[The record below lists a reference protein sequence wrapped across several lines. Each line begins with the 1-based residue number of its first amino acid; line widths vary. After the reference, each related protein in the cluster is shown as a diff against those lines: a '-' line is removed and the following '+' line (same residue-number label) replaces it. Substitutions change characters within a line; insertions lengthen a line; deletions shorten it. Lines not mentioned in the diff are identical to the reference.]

1 MKKLAILSFLI
12 CAGVVARG
20 EESIHLGET
29 VVTSMG
35 FETTLLDEP
44 TNISVITKE
53 KIEEKNYKNVI
64 EALDDN
70 PMINIVNSRNG
81 AVIDMR
87 GSGDSA
93 MNNVKILVD
102 GVAINP
108 FNPTRKGLGLETIP
122 MSNVE
127 RIEISPGGG
136 AVLYGNGVSG
146 GVVNIITKSG
156 GYTGGYVESD
166 IDSFN
171 NKKFSTGGNY
181 QLNDKISF
189 GMNYAGQNN
198 GEFREG
204 EKGAS
209 DYIDGNIQYKLSEK
223 HKFGIS
229 ASRYVENET
238 TSGNAL
244 QRDIKL
250 TNGKKLSDYGLETLE
265 QNRKAKGLTST
276 DRNIT
281 KENVTG
287 KYEYTPNKDFTLG
300 VTAYNTN
307 MYNRSN
313 ASGYSLSED
322 KDSNKKP
329 LGTYTLK
336 STSSSEDFRE
346 ETTGLLLKTTTN
358 YEYGS
363 IIIGL
368 DSIRSNF
375 EGKTTSNS
383 KGKVTSSS
391 SDYKKELISPYIL
404 NKYDLTENLEF
415 IAGYRY
421 EWADYNLKSTDV
433 PKRESTLENKSY
445 EGTLSY
451 KYRDTGNLFFRY
463 EKGYMSPTPSQM
475 SDKVNGIYEANDVKS
490 ETSDTYEIGIKD
502 YVNDNTFISMSFF
515 RLEKDGEIMKD
526 KKDNDNISWKNLGK
540 TRRNGIEFNM
550 ENYFGNL
557 ILSSGF
563 VYIDAVEKTENG
575 NERLEEIP
583 RFKANVSANYR
594 LTSKLD
600 TTVSYTY
607 MGSKEGQGIMNSS
620 RSLTDVGVRYRV
632 TDSLT
637 VKAGINNL
645 FNKEY
650 YESQNNGG
658 LTANPGE
665 ERSYYMGFK
674 MTF

>member
-204 EKGAS
+204 KKGAS

-313 ASGYSLSED
+313 TSGYSLSED
-322 KDSNKKP
+322 TQDKKP

-336 STSSSEDFRE
+336 PTSSSEDFRE

-383 KGKVTSSS
+383 KGKVTNSS

-404 NKYDLTENLEF
+404 NKYNLTENLEF

-557 ILSSGF
+557 TLSSGF

-620 RSLTDVGVRYRV
+620 RSLTDIGVRYRV
-632 TDSLT
+632 TESLT

-650 YESQNNGG
+650 YESQNNRG

>member
-12 CAGVVARG
+12 CAGAVARG

-198 GEFREG
+198 GEFREE

-313 ASGYSLSED
+313 TSGYSLSED

-336 STSSSEDFRE
+336 PTSSSEDFRE

-383 KGKVTSSS
+383 KGKVTNSS

-404 NKYDLTENLEF
+404 NKYNLTENLEF

-557 ILSSGF
+557 TLSSGF

-632 TDSLT
+632 TESLT

-650 YESQNNGG
+650 YESQNNRG

>member
-12 CAGVVARG
+12 CAGVLTQA

-44 TNISVITKE
+44 TNISVITQE

-70 PMINIVNSRNG
+70 PMINIVNSKNG

-108 FNPTRKGLGLETIP
+108 FNPTKKGLGLETIP

-171 NKKFSTGGNY
+171 NKKFATGGNY
-181 QLNDKISF
+181 QINDRLSF

-238 TSGNAL
+238 TTGNAL
-244 QRDIKL
+244 QRDLKMAG
-250 TNGKKLSDYGLETLE
+250 GKSLAEHYGLETLE

-287 KYEYTPNKDFTLG
+287 KYEFTPNKDFSLA

-307 MYNRSN
+307 MYNKSN
-313 ASGYSLSED
+313 TSGYSLSED
-322 KDSNKKP
+322 KDNDGNL
-329 LGTYTLK
+329 LGTYNLK
-336 STSSSEDFRE
+336 STSSSEDYRE
-346 ETTGLLLKTTTN
+346 ETTGILLKATQK
-358 YEYGS
+358 YERGTV
-363 IIIGL
+363 IVGL
-368 DSIRSNF
+368 DNIYSKFTGSDVAD
-375 EGKTTSNS
+375 GDKTIYN
-383 KGKVTSSS
+383 
-391 SDYKKELISPYIL
+391 YKKDIISPYIL
-404 NKYDLTENLEF
+404 NKYNLTENLEF

-421 EWADYNLKSTDV
+421 EWADFDTDKNVLSGKSKGRSIEKYDIT
-433 PKRESTLENKSY
+433 NNSY
-445 EGTLSY
+445 ETTFNY
-451 KYRDTGNLFFRY
+451 KYRDTGSIFVRY
-463 EKGYMSPTPSQM
+463 EKGYMSPNPGQRTESGN
-475 SDKVNGIYEANDVKS
+475 VLEA
-490 ETSDTYEIGIKD
+490 ETSKTYELGVKD
-502 YVNDNTFISMSFF
+502 YILDNTFVSASIF
-515 RLEKDGEIMKD
+515 RLEKENEITGYKLP
-526 KKDNDNISWKNLGK
+526 NDNKKYFKNEAE
-540 TRRNGIEFNM
+540 TTRNGLEFTM
-550 ENYFGNL
+550 ENYLGDL
-557 ILSSGF
+557 TLTSGF
-563 VYIDAVEKTENG
+563 VYMEAENQDG
-575 NERLEEIP
+575 ERLEEIP

-594 LTSKLD
+594 FTSKLD
-600 TTVSYTY
+600 TTISYTY
-607 MGSKEGQGIMNSS
+607 MGSKEGQGILNSS
-620 RSLTDVGVRYRV
+620 RSLTDIGVRYRV
-632 TDSLT
+632 TEALT
-637 VKAGINNL
+637 LKAGINNL
-645 FNKEY
+645 FDKEY
-650 YESQNNGG
+650 FESQNNSG
-658 LTANPGE
+658 LTAVPGE
-665 ERSYYMGFK
+665 ERNYYVGFK

>member
-12 CAGVVARG
+12 CAGAVARG

-70 PMINIVNSRNG
+70 PMINIVNSKNG

-238 TSGNAL
+238 TTGNAL

-250 TNGKKLSDYGLETLE
+250 ANGNLFDYGLETLE

-300 VTAYNTN
+300 ITAYNTN

-313 ASGYSLSED
+313 TSGYSLKEVEGQ
-322 KDSNKKP
+322 K
-329 LGTYTLK
+329 GTYTLK
-336 STSSSEDFRE
+336 PTSSSEDFRE
-346 ETTGLLLKTTTN
+346 ETTGVLLKATQK
-358 YEYGS
+358 YERGTV
-363 IIIGL
+363 IVGL
-368 DSIRSNF
+368 DAIS
-375 EGKTTSNS
+375 S
-383 KGKVTSSS
+383 KFTGNGV
-391 SDYKKELISPYIL
+391 SDKGVASVYDYQKDILSPYIL
-404 NKYDLTENLEF
+404 NKYNLTENLEF

-421 EWADYNLKSTDV
+421 EWAEFDINRDDTSKGAT
-433 PKRESTLENKSY
+433 TLTRNNYDLTNNSY
-445 EGTLSY
+445 ETTLNY
-451 KYRDTGNLFFRY
+451 KYRDTGSVFVRF
-463 EKGYMSPTPSQM
+463 EKGYMTPTPGQKTENNSVL
-475 SDKVNGIYEANDVKS
+475 KP
-490 ETSDTYEIGIKD
+490 ETSTTYELGMKD
-502 YVNDNTFISMSFF
+502 YILDNTFISASIF
-515 RLEKDGEIMKD
+515 RLEKEDEITGYKVED
-526 KKDNDNISWKNLGK
+526 TKYFRNEAET
-540 TRRNGIEFNM
+540 TRSGLEFTM
-550 ENYFGNL
+550 ENYFGDL
-557 ILSSGF
+557 TLSSGF
-563 VYIDAVEKTENG
+563 VYMEAENQDG
-575 NERLEEIP
+575 ERLEEIP

-594 LTSKLD
+594 FTPKFD

-620 RSLTDVGVRYRV
+620 RSLTDVGVRYKV

>member
-12 CAGVVARG
+12 CAGAVARG

-29 VVTSMG
+29 VVTSTG

-198 GEFREG
+198 EEFREG
-204 EKGAS
+204 EKGTS

-250 TNGKKLSDYGLETLE
+250 TNGKNLSDYGLETLE

-313 ASGYSLSED
+313 TSGYSLSED
-322 KDSNKKP
+322 TQDKKP

-336 STSSSEDFRE
+336 PASSSEDFRE

-383 KGKVTSSS
+383 KGKVTNSS

-404 NKYDLTENLEF
+404 NKYNLTENLEF

-557 ILSSGF
+557 TLSSGF

-632 TDSLT
+632 TESLT

-650 YESQNNGG
+650 YESQNNRG

>member
-12 CAGVVARG
+12 CAGAITKA
-20 EESIHLGET
+20 EESIHLGQT

-44 TNISVITKE
+44 TNISVITQE

-64 EALDDN
+64 EALDDS
-70 PMINIVNSRNG
+70 PMINIVNSKNG

-171 NKKFSTGGNY
+171 NKKFATGGNY
-181 QLNDKISF
+181 QINDKLSF

-198 GEFREG
+198 GEFRNG

-209 DYIDGNIQYKLSEK
+209 DYIDGNLQYKLSEK

-238 TSGNAL
+238 TTGNAL
-244 QRDIKL
+244 QRDVKMADGSSL
-250 TNGKKLSDYGLETLE
+250 AEKYGLETLE
-265 QNRKAKGLTST
+265 QNRRAKGLTET
-276 DRNIT
+276 QRNIT

-287 KYEYTPNKDFTLG
+287 KYEYTPNDDFTLA

-307 MYNRSN
+307 MYNRSD
-313 ASGYSLSED
+313 SHGYSF
-322 KDSNKKP
+322 NKAKND
-329 LGTYTLK
+329 LTY
-336 STSSSEDFRE
+336 STSAEDYHE
-346 ETTGLLLKTTTN
+346 ETTGVLLKTTTN
-358 YEYGS
+358 YDSGS
-363 IIIGL
+363 VIVGV
-368 DSIRSNF
+368 DSISSKF
-375 EGKTTSNS
+375 DGNS
-383 KGKVTSSS
+383 TSSGKKS
-391 SDYKKELISPYIL
+391 YSDYKKDIVSPYIL
-404 NKYDLTENLEF
+404 NKYSLTEKLEF

-421 EWADYNLKSTDV
+421 EWADYNLKATGLEGRTLD
-433 PKRESTLENKSY
+433 LENKSY

-451 KYRDTGNLFFRY
+451 KYRESGNIFFRY

-475 SDKVNGIYEANDVKS
+475 NDKINGVSQFNNVQA

-502 YVNDNTFISMSFF
+502 YLNDNTFISMSFF
-515 RLEKDGEIMKD
+515 RLEKDGEIMKT
-526 KKDNDNISWKNLGK
+526 KLDNNNIYWRNLSK
-540 TRRNGIEFNM
+540 TRRNGVEFTM
-550 ENYFGNL
+550 ENYIGNL
-557 ILSSGF
+557 TLTSGF
-563 VYIDAVEKTENG
+563 TYIDAVEKTETG

-583 RFKANVSANYR
+583 RFKAGVSANYKF
-594 LTSKLD
+594 TPKFD
-600 TTVSYTY
+600 ATVSYTY
-607 MGSKEGQGIMNSS
+607 TGDKEGQGIMNSS
-620 RSLTDVGVRYRV
+620 RSITDIGARYRV
-632 TDSLT
+632 TETLT
-637 VKAGINNL
+637 LKAGINNL

-650 YESQNNGG
+650 YESQNDGG

-665 ERSYYMGFK
+665 ERNYYVGFK

>member
-12 CAGVVARG
+12 CAGAVARG

-70 PMINIVNSRNG
+70 PMINIVNSKNG

-250 TNGKKLSDYGLETLE
+250 ANGNLSDYGLETLE

-313 ASGYSLSED
+313 TSGYSLKEVT
-322 KDSNKKP
+322 
-329 LGTYTLK
+329 GGYTLNN
-336 STSSSEDFRE
+336 TSSSEDFRE
-346 ETTGLLLKTTTN
+346 ETTGVLLKATQK
-358 YEYGS
+358 YERGTV
-363 IIIGL
+363 IVGL
-368 DSIRSNF
+368 DAIS
-375 EGKTTSNS
+375 S
-383 KGKVTSSS
+383 KFTGNGVSDKGVASVY
-391 SDYKKELISPYIL
+391 DYKKDIVSPYIL
-404 NKYDLTENLEF
+404 NKYNLTENLEF

-421 EWADYNLKSTDV
+421 EWAEFDINRDDTTSKGVT
-433 PKRESTLENKSY
+433 TLTRSEYDLTNNSY
-445 EGTLSY
+445 ETTLNY
-451 KYRDTGNLFFRY
+451 KYRDTGSVFVRF
-463 EKGYMSPTPSQM
+463 EKGYMTPTPGQKTENNSVL
-475 SDKVNGIYEANDVKS
+475 KP
-490 ETSDTYEIGIKD
+490 ETSTTYELGMKD
-502 YVNDNTFISMSFF
+502 YILDNTFISASIF
-515 RLEKDGEIMKD
+515 RLEKEDEITGYKVGD
-526 KKDNDNISWKNLGK
+526 TKYFRNEAE
-540 TRRNGIEFNM
+540 TTRNGLEFTM
-550 ENYFGNL
+550 ENYFGDL
-557 ILSSGF
+557 TLSSGF
-563 VYIDAVEKTENG
+563 VYMEAENQDG
-575 NERLEEIP
+575 ERLEEIP

-594 LTSKLD
+594 FTPKFD

-620 RSLTDVGVRYRV
+620 RSLTDVGVRYKV

>member
-12 CAGVVARG
+12 CAGAVARG

-70 PMINIVNSRNG
+70 PMINIVNSKNG

-250 TNGKKLSDYGLETLE
+250 ANGNLSDYGLETLE

-287 KYEYTPNKDFTLG
+287 KYEYTLNKDFTLG

-307 MYNRSN
+307 MHNRSN
-313 ASGYSLSED
+313 TSGYSLKEVS
-322 KDSNKKP
+322 
-329 LGTYTLK
+329 GGYTLNN
-336 STSSSEDFRE
+336 TSSSEDFRE
-346 ETTGLLLKTTTN
+346 ETTGVLLKATQK
-358 YEYGS
+358 YERGTV
-363 IIIGL
+363 IVGL
-368 DSIRSNF
+368 DAIS
-375 EGKTTSNS
+375 S
-383 KGKVTSSS
+383 KFTGNGVSDKGVASVY
-391 SDYKKELISPYIL
+391 DYKKDIVSPYIL
-404 NKYDLTENLEF
+404 NKYNLTENLEF

-421 EWADYNLKSTDV
+421 EWAEFDINRDDTSKGATTLTRNDYDLTN
-433 PKRESTLENKSY
+433 NSY
-445 EGTLSY
+445 ETTLNY
-451 KYRDTGNLFFRY
+451 KYRDTGSVFVRF
-463 EKGYMSPTPSQM
+463 EKGYMTPTPGQKTENNSVL
-475 SDKVNGIYEANDVKS
+475 KP
-490 ETSDTYEIGIKD
+490 ETSTTYELGMKD
-502 YVNDNTFISMSFF
+502 YLLDNTFISASIF
-515 RLEKDGEIMKD
+515 RLEKEDEITGYKVGD
-526 KKDNDNISWKNLGK
+526 TKYFRNEAE
-540 TRRNGIEFNM
+540 TTRNGLEFTM
-550 ENYFGNL
+550 ENYFGDL
-557 ILSSGF
+557 TLSSGF
-563 VYIDAVEKTENG
+563 VYMEAENQDG
-575 NERLEEIP
+575 ERLEEIP

-620 RSLTDVGVRYRV
+620 RSLTDIGVRYRV

>member
-1 MKKLAILSFLI
+1 MKKFAILSFLI
-12 CAGVVARG
+12 CAGALTQA
-20 EESIHLGET
+20 EEDIHLGQT

-44 TNISVITKE
+44 TNISVITQE

-70 PMINIVNSRNG
+70 PMINIVNSKNG

-87 GSGDSA
+87 GSGDAA

-122 MSNVE
+122 MSNIE

-171 NKKFSTGGNY
+171 NKKFATGGNY
-181 QLNDKISF
+181 QINDKLSF

-250 TNGKKLSDYGLETLE
+250 SNGESLANKYGFETLE
-265 QNRKAKGLTST
+265 QNRKARGLST
-276 DRNIT
+276 TERQIT

-287 KYEYTPNKDFTLG
+287 KYEYTPNKNFSLG
-300 VTAYNTN
+300 ITAYNTN
-307 MYNRSN
+307 MYNDSKS
-313 ASGYSLSED
+313 AGYSF
-322 KDSNKKP
+322 NKSKTD
-329 LGTYTLK
+329 LEY
-336 STSSSEDFRE
+336 STSTEDFRE
-346 ETTGLLLKTTTN
+346 ETTGILVRTTTN
-358 YEYGS
+358 YENGS
-363 IIIGL
+363 VIIGV
-368 DSIRSNF
+368 DNIISKF
-375 EGKTTSNS
+375 DGKTSSTKNS
-383 KGKVTSSS
+383 KTTYSS
-391 SDYKKELISPYIL
+391 SDYQKDIVSPYIL
-404 NKYDLTENLEF
+404 NKYNLTEKLEF

-421 EWADYNLKSTDV
+421 EWADYDLKATGIENV
-433 PKRESTLENKSY
+433 ESSITNKSY

-451 KYRDTGNLFFRY
+451 KYRDSGNLFFRY
-463 EKGYMSPTPSQM
+463 EKGYMSPTPGQM
-475 SDKVNGIYEANDVKS
+475 SDKVNGVYKSNGVKS
-490 ETSDTYEIGIKD
+490 ETSDSYEIGIKD
-502 YVNDNTFISMSFF
+502 YINDNTFISLSFF
-515 RLEKDGEIMKD
+515 RLEKEGEIMKN
-526 KKDNDNISWKNLGK
+526 KIDNDNILWENLSK
-540 TRRNGIEFNM
+540 TRRNGVEFTM
-550 ENYFGNL
+550 ENYLGNL
-557 ILSSGF
+557 TLTSGF
-563 VYIDAVEKTENG
+563 VYMDAVEKTSEG
-575 NERLEEIP
+575 NQRLEEIP
-583 RFKANVSANYR
+583 RFKANVSANYKF
-594 LTSKLD
+594 TPKFD

-607 MGSKEGQGIMNSS
+607 MGNKEGQGIMNSS

-632 TDSLT
+632 TEALT
-637 VKAGINNL
+637 LKAGINNL
-645 FNKEY
+645 FDKEY
-650 YESQNNGG
+650 LESQNDGG
-658 LTANPGE
+658 LTGNPGE
-665 ERSYYMGFK
+665 ERNYYVGFK

>member
-238 TSGNAL
+238 ISGNAL
-244 QRDIKL
+244 QRDLKMADGSSL
-250 TNGKKLSDYGLETLE
+250 AEHYGLETLE

-313 ASGYSLSED
+313 TSGYSLSED
-322 KDSNKKP
+322 TQDKKP

-336 STSSSEDFRE
+336 PTSSSEDFRE

-404 NKYDLTENLEF
+404 NKYNLTENLEF

-557 ILSSGF
+557 TLSSGF

-632 TDSLT
+632 TESLT

>member
-12 CAGVVARG
+12 CAGAVARG

-198 GEFREG
+198 GEFREE

-244 QRDIKL
+244 QRDLKMADGSSL
-250 TNGKKLSDYGLETLE
+250 AEHYGLETLE

-313 ASGYSLSED
+313 TSGYSLSED
-322 KDSNKKP
+322 TQDKKP

-336 STSSSEDFRE
+336 PTSSSEDFRE

-383 KGKVTSSS
+383 KGKVTNSS

-404 NKYDLTENLEF
+404 NKYNLTENLEF

-557 ILSSGF
+557 TLSSGF

-632 TDSLT
+632 TESLT

-650 YESQNNGG
+650 YESQNNRG

>member
-12 CAGVVARG
+12 CAGVAANA

-53 KIEEKNYKNVI
+53 KIEEKNYKNII
-64 EALDDN
+64 EALDDS
-70 PMINIVNSRNG
+70 PVINIVNSKNG

-108 FNPTRKGLGLETIP
+108 FNPTRKGLGLEAIP
-122 MSNVE
+122 ISNVE
-127 RIEISPGGG
+127 RIEIAPGGG

-156 GYTGGYVESD
+156 GYTGGYIESD

-171 NKKFSTGGNY
+171 NKKFATGGNY
-181 QLNDKISF
+181 QLNDKLSF
-189 GMNYAGQNN
+189 GMNYAGKNN
-198 GEFREG
+198 GEFRDG

-209 DYIDGNIQYKLSEK
+209 DYIDGNLQYKLSEK

-238 TSGNAL
+238 TTGNAL
-244 QRDIKL
+244 QRDLKMADGSSL
-250 TNGKKLSDYGLETLE
+250 VNHYGLETLKD
-265 QNRKAKGLTST
+265 NRRAKGLTET
-276 DRNIT
+276 QRNIT

-287 KYEYTPNKDFTLG
+287 KYEYTPNDDFTLA

-313 ASGYSLSED
+313 TEGYSLSE
-322 KDSNKKP
+322 NKKQ
-329 LGTYTLK
+329 LGTYTL
-336 STSSSEDFRE
+336 SNTSSSEDYRE
-346 ETTGLLLKTTTN
+346 ETTGILVKATQKYDRGTV
-358 YEYGS
+358 
-363 IIIGL
+363 IIGL
-368 DSIRSNF
+368 DNIYSRFTGTGI
-375 EGKTTSNS
+375 
-383 KGKVTSSS
+383 
-391 SDYKKELISPYIL
+391 SDGTETVYNYKKDIISPYIL
-404 NKYDLTENLEF
+404 NRYDLTESLEF

-421 EWADYNLKSTDV
+421 EWADFDIDKNVVKGKGTGRTHDKYDMTN
-433 PKRESTLENKSY
+433 NSY
-445 EGTLSY
+445 EAALNY
-451 KYRDTGNLFFRY
+451 KYRDTGSVFVRF
-463 EKGYMSPTPSQM
+463 EKGYMSPTPGQRTE
-475 SDKVNGIYEANDVKS
+475 NGNMLKA
-490 ETSDTYEIGIKD
+490 ETSNTYEIGVKD
-502 YVNDNTFISMSFF
+502 YINDNTFISASLF
-515 RLEKDGEIMKD
+515 RLEKENEITGYKLPND
-526 KKDNDNISWKNLGK
+526 SKKYFKNEAQ
-540 TRRNGIEFNM
+540 TTRNGIEFTM

-557 ILSSGF
+557 TLSSGF
-563 VYIDAVEKTENG
+563 VYMEAENEDG
-575 NERLEEIP
+575 ERLEEIP
-583 RFKANVSANYR
+583 RFKASASANYKF
-594 LTSKLD
+594 TPKFD
-600 TTVSYTY
+600 ATISYNY

-620 RSLTDVGVRYRV
+620 RSLTGIGVRYRV
-632 TDSLT
+632 TEALT
-637 VKAGINNL
+637 LKAGVNNL

-665 ERSYYMGFK
+665 ERNYYFGFK

>member
-198 GEFREG
+198 GEFREE

-313 ASGYSLSED
+313 TSGYSLSED

-346 ETTGLLLKTTTN
+346 ETTGVLLKATQK
-358 YEYGS
+358 YERGTV
-363 IIIGL
+363 IVGL
-368 DSIRSNF
+368 DAISSKF
-375 EGKTTSNS
+375 TGKGVSD
-383 KGKVTSSS
+383 KGVTSIY
-391 SDYKKELISPYIL
+391 DYQKDIVSPYIL
-404 NKYDLTENLEF
+404 NKYNLTENLEF

-557 ILSSGF
+557 TLSSGF

-632 TDSLT
+632 TESLT

-650 YESQNNGG
+650 YESQNNRG

>member
-12 CAGVVARG
+12 CAGAVARG

-70 PMINIVNSRNG
+70 PMINIVNSKNG

-250 TNGKKLSDYGLETLE
+250 ANGNLSDYGLETLE

-313 ASGYSLSED
+313 TSGYSLKEVEGQ
-322 KDSNKKP
+322 K
-329 LGTYTLK
+329 GTYTLK
-336 STSSSEDFRE
+336 PTSSSEDFRE
-346 ETTGLLLKTTTN
+346 ETTGVLLKATQK
-358 YEYGS
+358 YERGTV
-363 IIIGL
+363 IVGL
-368 DSIRSNF
+368 DAIS
-375 EGKTTSNS
+375 S
-383 KGKVTSSS
+383 KFTGNGV
-391 SDYKKELISPYIL
+391 SDKGVASVYDYQKDIVSPYIL
-404 NKYDLTENLEF
+404 NKYNLTENLEF

-421 EWADYNLKSTDV
+421 EWAEFDINRDDTTSKGVT
-433 PKRESTLENKSY
+433 TLTRSEYDLTNNSY
-445 EGTLSY
+445 ETTLNY
-451 KYRDTGNLFFRY
+451 KYRDTGSVFVRF
-463 EKGYMSPTPSQM
+463 EKGYMTPTPGQKTENNSVL
-475 SDKVNGIYEANDVKS
+475 KP
-490 ETSDTYEIGIKD
+490 ETSTTYELGMKD
-502 YVNDNTFISMSFF
+502 YILDNTFISASIF
-515 RLEKDGEIMKD
+515 RLEKEDEITGYKVED
-526 KKDNDNISWKNLGK
+526 TKYFRNEAE
-540 TRRNGIEFNM
+540 TTRNGLEFTM
-550 ENYFGNL
+550 ENYFGDL
-557 ILSSGF
+557 TLSSGF
-563 VYIDAVEKTENG
+563 VYMEAENQDG
-575 NERLEEIP
+575 ERLEEIP

-594 LTSKLD
+594 FTSKLD

-632 TDSLT
+632 TESLT

>member
-12 CAGVVARG
+12 CVGAVARG

-53 KIEEKNYKNVI
+53 KLEEKNYKNVI

-198 GEFREG
+198 EEFREG
-204 EKGAS
+204 EKGTS

-250 TNGKKLSDYGLETLE
+250 TNGKNLSDYGLETLE

-313 ASGYSLSED
+313 TSGYSLSED
-322 KDSNKKP
+322 TQDKKP

-336 STSSSEDFRE
+336 PTSSSEDFRE

-383 KGKVTSSS
+383 KGKVTNSS

-404 NKYDLTENLEF
+404 NKYNLTENLEF

-557 ILSSGF
+557 TLSSGF

-632 TDSLT
+632 TESLT

-650 YESQNNGG
+650 YESQNNRG

>member
-12 CAGVVARG
+12 CAGVAANA

-53 KIEEKNYKNVI
+53 KIEEKNYKNII
-64 EALDDN
+64 EALDDS
-70 PMINIVNSRNG
+70 PVINIVNSKNG

-156 GYTGGYVESD
+156 GYTGGYIESD

-171 NKKFSTGGNY
+171 NKKFATGGNY
-181 QLNDKISF
+181 QLNDKLSF
-189 GMNYAGQNN
+189 GMNYAGKNN
-198 GEFREG
+198 GEFRDG

-209 DYIDGNIQYKLSEK
+209 DYIDGNLQYKLSEK

-238 TSGNAL
+238 TTGNAL
-244 QRDIKL
+244 QRDVKL

-265 QNRKAKGLTST
+265 QNRRAKGLTET
-276 DRNIT
+276 QRNIT

-287 KYEYTPNKDFTLG
+287 KYEYTPNDDFTLA

-307 MYNRSN
+307 MYNKSN
-313 ASGYSLSED
+313 SSGYSLSES
-322 KDSNKKP
+322 KTSGIYN
-329 LGTYTLK
+329 LTNTA
-336 STSSSEDFRE
+336 STEDYKE
-346 ETTGLLLKTTTN
+346 ETTGLLLRTTTN

-368 DSIRSNF
+368 DNIRSNF
-375 EGKTTSNS
+375 EGETTSNS
-383 KGKVTSSS
+383 KGKVTNSS

-404 NKYDLTENLEF
+404 NKYNITENLEF

-463 EKGYMSPTPSQM
+463 ERGYMSPTPSQM

-502 YVNDNTFISMSFF
+502 YINDNTFISMSFF

-557 ILSSGF
+557 TLSSGF

-583 RFKANVSANYR
+583 RFKASASANYKF
-594 LTSKLD
+594 TPKFD
-600 TTVSYTY
+600 ATISYNY

-620 RSLTDVGVRYRV
+620 RSLTGIGVRYRV
-632 TDSLT
+632 TEALT
-637 VKAGINNL
+637 LKAGVNNL

-665 ERSYYMGFK
+665 ERNYYFGFK

>member
-12 CAGVVARG
+12 CAGTIAKG

-44 TNISVITKE
+44 TNISVITQE

-70 PMINIVNSRNG
+70 PMINIVNSKNG

-244 QRDIKL
+244 QRDLKMADGSSL
-250 TNGKKLSDYGLETLE
+250 AEHYGLETLE

-307 MYNRSN
+307 MYNRSKT
-313 ASGYSLSED
+313 SGYSLSED
-322 KDSNKKP
+322 NDNSTKKP

-336 STSSSEDFRE
+336 STSSSEDYRE
-346 ETTGLLLKTTTN
+346 ETTGVLLKATQK
-358 YEYGS
+358 YERGTV
-363 IIIGL
+363 IVGL
-368 DSIRSNF
+368 DAISSEFTGSSI
-375 EGKTTSNS
+375 S
-383 KGKVTSSS
+383 KGSKTIY
-391 SDYKKELISPYIL
+391 DYKKDILSPYIL
-404 NKYDLTENLEF
+404 NKYNLSENLEF

-421 EWADYNLKSTDV
+421 EWAEFDTD
-433 PKRESTLENKSY
+433 KIETKGRTTKKYDLTNNSY
-445 EGTLSY
+445 ETTLNY
-451 KYRDTGNLFFRY
+451 KYRDTGSVFIRY
-463 EKGYMSPTPSQM
+463 EKGYMTPTPGQKTESG
-475 SDKVNGIYEANDVKS
+475 NILEA
-490 ETSDTYEIGIKD
+490 ETSNTYELGLKD
-502 YVNDNTFISMSFF
+502 YILDNTFISASIF
-515 RLEKDGEIMKD
+515 RLEKENEITGYKLTTGD
-526 KKDNDNISWKNLGK
+526 TDTKYFRNEAE
-540 TRRNGIEFNM
+540 TTRNGLEFTM
-550 ENYFGNL
+550 ENYIGDL
-557 ILSSGF
+557 TLTSGF
-563 VYIDAVEKTENG
+563 VYMEAENQDG
-575 NERLEEIP
+575 ERLEEIP

-620 RSLTDVGVRYRV
+620 RSLTDIGVRYRV
-632 TDSLT
+632 TEALT

-645 FNKEY
+645 FDKEY

>member
-12 CAGVVARG
+12 CAGAVARG

-198 GEFREG
+198 GEFREE

-223 HKFGIS
+223 YKFGIS

-313 ASGYSLSED
+313 TSGYSLSED

-383 KGKVTSSS
+383 KGKVTNSS

-404 NKYDLTENLEF
+404 NKYNLTENLEF

-557 ILSSGF
+557 TLSSGF

-632 TDSLT
+632 TESLT

-650 YESQNNGG
+650 YESQNNRG

>member
-1 MKKLAILSFLI
+1 MKK
-12 CAGVVARG
+12 G
-20 EESIHLGET
+20 ENIDEKISNT
-29 VVTSMG
+29 VIFNLCWS
-35 FETTLLDEP
+35 
-44 TNISVITKE
+44 SCQ
-53 KIEEKNYKNVI
+53 IEEKNYKNVI

-108 FNPTRKGLGLETIP
+108 FNPTRKGLGLKTIP

-198 GEFREG
+198 EKFREG
-204 EKGAS
+204 EKGTS
-209 DYIDGNIQYKLSEK
+209 DYI
-223 HKFGIS
+223 
-229 ASRYVENET
+229 
-238 TSGNAL
+238 
-244 QRDIKL
+244 DIKL
-250 TNGKKLSDYGLETLE
+250 TNGKNLSDYGLETLE

-313 ASGYSLSED
+313 TSGYSLSED

-329 LGTYTLK
+329 LGTYTLN

-346 ETTGLLLKTTTN
+346 ETTGVLLKATQK
-358 YEYGS
+358 YERGTV
-363 IIIGL
+363 IVGL
-368 DSIRSNF
+368 DAISSKF
-375 EGKTTSNS
+375 TGKGVSD
-383 KGKVTSSS
+383 KGVTSIY
-391 SDYKKELISPYIL
+391 DYQKDIVSPYIL
-404 NKYDLTENLEF
+404 NKYNLTENLEF

-421 EWADYNLKSTDV
+421 EWAEFNINRDDTSKGTTTLTRNDYDLTN
-433 PKRESTLENKSY
+433 NSY
-445 EGTLSY
+445 ETTLNY
-451 KYRDTGNLFFRY
+451 KYRDTGSVFVRF
-463 EKGYMSPTPSQM
+463 EKGYMTPTPGQKTENNSVL
-475 SDKVNGIYEANDVKS
+475 KP
-490 ETSDTYEIGIKD
+490 ETSTTYELGMKD
-502 YVNDNTFISMSFF
+502 YILHNTFISASIF
-515 RLEKDGEIMKD
+515 RLEKEDEITGYKIDG
-526 KKDNDNISWKNLGK
+526 DNSKYFRNEAE
-540 TRRNGIEFNM
+540 TTRNGLEFTM
-550 ENYFGNL
+550 ENYIGDL
-557 ILSSGF
+557 TLTSGF
-563 VYIDAVEKTENG
+563 VYMEAENQDG
-575 NERLEEIP
+575 ERLEEIP

-600 TTVSYTY
+600 TTLSYTY

-620 RSLTDVGVRYRV
+620 RSLTDIGVRYRV
-632 TDSLT
+632 TEALT

>member
-198 GEFREG
+198 GEFREE

-244 QRDIKL
+244 QRDLKMADGSSL
-250 TNGKKLSDYGLETLE
+250 AEHYGLETLE

-313 ASGYSLSED
+313 TSGYSLSED
-322 KDSNKKP
+322 TQDKKP

-336 STSSSEDFRE
+336 PTSSSEDFRE

-383 KGKVTSSS
+383 KGKVTNSS

-404 NKYDLTENLEF
+404 NKYNLTENLEF

-557 ILSSGF
+557 TLSSGF

>member
-244 QRDIKL
+244 QRDLKMADGSSL
-250 TNGKKLSDYGLETLE
+250 AEHYGLETLE

-313 ASGYSLSED
+313 TSGYSLSED
-322 KDSNKKP
+322 TQDKKP

-336 STSSSEDFRE
+336 PTSSSEDFRE

-383 KGKVTSSS
+383 KGKVTNSS

-404 NKYDLTENLEF
+404 NKYNLTENLEF

-475 SDKVNGIYEANDVKS
+475 NDKVNGIYEANDVKS

-557 ILSSGF
+557 TLSSGF

-665 ERSYYMGFK
+665 ERNYYVGFK

>member
-171 NKKFSTGGNY
+171 NKKFSIGGNY

-250 TNGKKLSDYGLETLE
+250 ANGKKLSDYGLETLE

-313 ASGYSLSED
+313 TSGYSLKEVEGQ
-322 KDSNKKP
+322 K
-329 LGTYTLK
+329 GTYTLK
-336 STSSSEDFRE
+336 PTSSSEDFRE
-346 ETTGLLLKTTTN
+346 ETTGVLLKATQK
-358 YEYGS
+358 YERGTV
-363 IIIGL
+363 IVGL
-368 DSIRSNF
+368 DAIS
-375 EGKTTSNS
+375 S
-383 KGKVTSSS
+383 KFTGNGV
-391 SDYKKELISPYIL
+391 SDKGVASVYDYQKDIVSPYIL
-404 NKYDLTENLEF
+404 NKYNLTENLEF

-421 EWADYNLKSTDV
+421 EWAEFDINRDDTTSKGVT
-433 PKRESTLENKSY
+433 TLTRSEYDLTNNSY
-445 EGTLSY
+445 ETTLNY
-451 KYRDTGNLFFRY
+451 KYRDTGSVFVRF
-463 EKGYMSPTPSQM
+463 EKGYMTPTPGQKTENNSVL
-475 SDKVNGIYEANDVKS
+475 KP
-490 ETSDTYEIGIKD
+490 ETSTTYELGMKD
-502 YVNDNTFISMSFF
+502 YILDNTFISASIF
-515 RLEKDGEIMKD
+515 RLEKEDEITGYKVGD
-526 KKDNDNISWKNLGK
+526 TKYFRNEAE
-540 TRRNGIEFNM
+540 TTRNGLEFTM
-550 ENYFGNL
+550 ENYFGDL
-557 ILSSGF
+557 TLSSGF
-563 VYIDAVEKTENG
+563 VYMEAENQDG
-575 NERLEEIP
+575 ERLEEIP

-665 ERSYYMGFK
+665 ERSYYIGFK

>member
-281 KENVTG
+281 KENVIG

-313 ASGYSLSED
+313 TSGYSLSED

-346 ETTGLLLKTTTN
+346 ETTGVLLKATQK
-358 YEYGS
+358 YERGTV
-363 IIIGL
+363 IVGL
-368 DSIRSNF
+368 DAISSKF
-375 EGKTTSNS
+375 TGKGVSD
-383 KGKVTSSS
+383 KGVTSIYNYQK
-391 SDYKKELISPYIL
+391 DIVSPYIL
-404 NKYDLTENLEF
+404 NKYNLTENLEF

-421 EWADYNLKSTDV
+421 EWAEFDINRDDTSKEGKTTLTRNDYDLTN
-433 PKRESTLENKSY
+433 NSY
-445 EGTLSY
+445 ETTLNY
-451 KYRDTGNLFFRY
+451 KYRDTGSVFVRF
-463 EKGYMSPTPSQM
+463 EKGYMTPTPGQKTENNSVL
-475 SDKVNGIYEANDVKS
+475 KP
-490 ETSDTYEIGIKD
+490 ETSTTYELGMKD
-502 YVNDNTFISMSFF
+502 YVLDNTFISASIF
-515 RLEKDGEIMKD
+515 RLEKEDEITGYKIDG
-526 KKDNDNISWKNLGK
+526 DNSKYFRNEAE
-540 TRRNGIEFNM
+540 TTRNGLEFTM
-550 ENYFGNL
+550 ENYFGDL
-557 ILSSGF
+557 TLSSGF
-563 VYIDAVEKTENG
+563 VYMEAENKDG
-575 NERLEEIP
+575 ERLEEIP

-632 TDSLT
+632 TESLT

-650 YESQNNGG
+650 YESQNNRG

>member
-12 CAGVVARG
+12 CAGVAANA

-53 KIEEKNYKNVI
+53 KIEEKNYKNII
-64 EALDDN
+64 EALDDS
-70 PMINIVNSRNG
+70 PVINIVNSKNG

-108 FNPTRKGLGLETIP
+108 FNPTRKGLGLEAIP
-122 MSNVE
+122 ISNVE
-127 RIEISPGGG
+127 RIEIAPGGG

-156 GYTGGYVESD
+156 GYTGGYIESD

-171 NKKFSTGGNY
+171 NKKFATGGNY
-181 QLNDKISF
+181 QLNDKLSF
-189 GMNYAGQNN
+189 GMNYAGKNN
-198 GEFREG
+198 GEFRDG

-209 DYIDGNIQYKLSEK
+209 DYIDGNLQYKLSEK

-238 TSGNAL
+238 TTGNAL

-250 TNGKKLSDYGLETLE
+250 EGGKKISDYGLETLKD
-265 QNRKAKGLTST
+265 NRRAKGLTET
-276 DRNIT
+276 QRNIT

-287 KYEYTPNKDFTLG
+287 KYEYTPNKDFTLA

-313 ASGYSLSED
+313 TEGYSLSTS
-322 KDSNKKP
+322 KTQS
-329 LGTYTLK
+329 GFYTL
-336 STSSSEDFRE
+336 SNTSSSEDYRE
-346 ETTGLLLKTTTN
+346 ETTGILVKATQKYDRGTV
-358 YEYGS
+358 
-363 IIIGL
+363 IIGL
-368 DSIRSNF
+368 DNIYSRFTGTGI
-375 EGKTTSNS
+375 
-383 KGKVTSSS
+383 
-391 SDYKKELISPYIL
+391 SDGTETVYNYKKDIISPYIL
-404 NKYDLTENLEF
+404 NKYDITESLEF

-421 EWADYNLKSTDV
+421 EWADFDTDKNV
-433 PKRESTLENKSY
+433 VKGKGTGRTHDKYDMTNNSY
-445 EGTLSY
+445 EAALNY
-451 KYRDTGNLFFRY
+451 KYRDTGSVFVRF
-463 EKGYMSPTPSQM
+463 EKGYMSPTPGQRTE
-475 SDKVNGIYEANDVKS
+475 NGNMLKA
-490 ETSDTYEIGIKD
+490 ETSNTYEIGVKD
-502 YVNDNTFISMSFF
+502 YINNNTFISASLF
-515 RLEKDGEIMKD
+515 RLEKENEITGYKLPND
-526 KKDNDNISWKNLGK
+526 SKKYFKNEAQ
-540 TRRNGIEFNM
+540 TTRNGIEFTM

-557 ILSSGF
+557 TLSSGF
-563 VYIDAVEKTENG
+563 VYMEAENEDG
-575 NERLEEIP
+575 ERLEEIP
-583 RFKANVSANYR
+583 RFKASASANYKF
-594 LTSKLD
+594 TPKFD
-600 TTVSYTY
+600 ATISYNY

-620 RSLTDVGVRYRV
+620 RSLTGIGVRYRV
-632 TDSLT
+632 TEALT
-637 VKAGINNL
+637 LKAGVNNL

-665 ERSYYMGFK
+665 ERNYYFGFK

>member
-1 MKKLAILSFLI
+1 MKKFAILSFLI
-12 CAGVVARG
+12 CAGALTQA
-20 EESIHLGET
+20 EEDIHLGQT

-44 TNISVITKE
+44 TNISVITQE

-70 PMINIVNSRNG
+70 PMINIVNSKNG

-87 GSGDSA
+87 GSGDAA

-122 MSNVE
+122 MSNIE

-171 NKKFSTGGNY
+171 NKKFATGGNY
-181 QLNDKISF
+181 QINDKLSF

-250 TNGKKLSDYGLETLE
+250 SNGESLANTYGFETLE
-265 QNRKAKGLTST
+265 QNRKARGLST
-276 DRNIT
+276 TERQIT

-287 KYEYTPNKDFTLG
+287 KYEYTPNKNFSLG
-300 VTAYNTN
+300 ITAYNTN
-307 MYNRSN
+307 MYNDSKS
-313 ASGYSLSED
+313 AGYSF
-322 KDSNKKP
+322 NKSKTD
-329 LGTYTLK
+329 LEY
-336 STSSSEDFRE
+336 STSTEDFRE
-346 ETTGLLLKTTTN
+346 ETTGVLVRTTTN
-358 YEYGS
+358 YENGS
-363 IIIGL
+363 VIIGV
-368 DSIRSNF
+368 DNIISKF
-375 EGKTTSNS
+375 DGKTSSTKNS
-383 KGKVTSSS
+383 KTTYSS
-391 SDYKKELISPYIL
+391 SDYQKDIVSPYIL
-404 NKYDLTENLEF
+404 NKYNLTEKLEF

-421 EWADYNLKSTDV
+421 EWADYDLKATGIENV
-433 PKRESTLENKSY
+433 ESSITNKSY

-451 KYRDTGNLFFRY
+451 KYRDSGNLFFRY
-463 EKGYMSPTPSQM
+463 EKGYMSPTPGQM
-475 SDKVNGIYEANDVKS
+475 SDKVNGVYKSNGVKS
-490 ETSDTYEIGIKD
+490 ETSDSYEIGIKD
-502 YVNDNTFISMSFF
+502 YINDNTFISLSFF
-515 RLEKDGEIMKD
+515 RLEKEGEIMKN
-526 KKDNDNISWKNLGK
+526 KIDNDNILWENLSK
-540 TRRNGIEFNM
+540 TRRNGVEFTM
-550 ENYFGNL
+550 ENYLGNL
-557 ILSSGF
+557 TLTSGF
-563 VYIDAVEKTENG
+563 VYMDAVEKTSEG
-575 NERLEEIP
+575 NQRLEEIP

-594 LTSKLD
+594 FTPKFD

-607 MGSKEGQGIMNSS
+607 MGNKEGQGIMNSS

-632 TDSLT
+632 TEALT
-637 VKAGINNL
+637 LKAGINNL
-645 FNKEY
+645 FDKEY
-650 YESQNNGG
+650 LESQNDGG
-658 LTANPGE
+658 LTGNPGE
-665 ERSYYMGFK
+665 ERNYYVGFK

>member
-12 CAGVVARG
+12 CAGVATNA

-53 KIEEKNYKNVI
+53 KIEEKNYKNII
-64 EALDDN
+64 EALDDS
-70 PMINIVNSRNG
+70 PVINIVNSKNG

-108 FNPTRKGLGLETIP
+108 FNPTRKGLGLEAIP
-122 MSNVE
+122 ISNVE
-127 RIEISPGGG
+127 RIEIAPGGG

-156 GYTGGYVESD
+156 GYTGGYIESD

-171 NKKFSTGGNY
+171 NKKFATGGNY
-181 QLNDKISF
+181 QLNDKLSF
-189 GMNYAGQNN
+189 GMNYAGKNN
-198 GEFREG
+198 GEFRDG

-209 DYIDGNIQYKLSEK
+209 DYIDGNLQYKLSEK

-238 TSGNAL
+238 TTGNAL

-250 TNGKKLSDYGLETLE
+250 EGGKKISDYGLETLKD
-265 QNRKAKGLTST
+265 NRRAKGLTET
-276 DRNIT
+276 QRNIT

-287 KYEYTPNKDFTLG
+287 KYEYTPNKDFTLA

-313 ASGYSLSED
+313 TEGYSLSTS
-322 KDSNKKP
+322 KTQS
-329 LGTYTLK
+329 GFYTL
-336 STSSSEDFRE
+336 SNTSSSEDYRE
-346 ETTGLLLKTTTN
+346 ETTGILVKATQKYDRGTV
-358 YEYGS
+358 
-363 IIIGL
+363 IIGL
-368 DSIRSNF
+368 DNIYSRFTGTGI
-375 EGKTTSNS
+375 
-383 KGKVTSSS
+383 
-391 SDYKKELISPYIL
+391 SDGTETVYNYKKDIISPYIL
-404 NKYDLTENLEF
+404 NKYDITESLEF

-421 EWADYNLKSTDV
+421 EWADFDTDKNV
-433 PKRESTLENKSY
+433 VKGKGTGRTHDKYDMTNNSY
-445 EGTLSY
+445 EAALNY
-451 KYRDTGNLFFRY
+451 KYRDTGSVFVRF
-463 EKGYMSPTPSQM
+463 EKGYMSPTPGQRTE
-475 SDKVNGIYEANDVKS
+475 NGNMLKA
-490 ETSDTYEIGIKD
+490 ETSNTYEIGVKD
-502 YVNDNTFISMSFF
+502 YINDNTFISASLF
-515 RLEKDGEIMKD
+515 RLEKENEITGYKLPND
-526 KKDNDNISWKNLGK
+526 SKKYFKNEAQ
-540 TRRNGIEFNM
+540 TTRNGIEFTM

-557 ILSSGF
+557 TLSSGF
-563 VYIDAVEKTENG
+563 VYMEAENEDG
-575 NERLEEIP
+575 ERLEEIP
-583 RFKANVSANYR
+583 RFKASASANYKF
-594 LTSKLD
+594 TPKFD
-600 TTVSYTY
+600 ATISYNY

-620 RSLTDVGVRYRV
+620 RSLTGIGVRYRV
-632 TDSLT
+632 TEALT
-637 VKAGINNL
+637 LKAGVNNL

-665 ERSYYMGFK
+665 ERNYYFGFK

>member
-198 GEFREG
+198 GEFREE

-300 VTAYNTN
+300 ITAYNTN

-313 ASGYSLSED
+313 SSGYSLSES
-322 KDSNKKP
+322 KTPGIYN
-329 LGTYTLK
+329 LTTTA
-336 STSSSEDFRE
+336 STEDYKE

-383 KGKVTSSS
+383 KGKVTNSS

-404 NKYDLTENLEF
+404 NKYNLTENLEF

-557 ILSSGF
+557 TLSSGF

>member
-12 CAGVVARG
+12 CAGVAANA

-53 KIEEKNYKNVI
+53 KIEEKNYKNII
-64 EALDDN
+64 EALDDS
-70 PMINIVNSRNG
+70 PVINIVNSKNG

-108 FNPTRKGLGLETIP
+108 FNPTRKGLGLEAIP
-122 MSNVE
+122 ISNVE
-127 RIEISPGGG
+127 RIEIAPGGG

-156 GYTGGYVESD
+156 GYTGGYIESD

-171 NKKFSTGGNY
+171 NKKFATGGNY
-181 QLNDKISF
+181 QLNDKLSF
-189 GMNYAGQNN
+189 GMNYAGKNN
-198 GEFREG
+198 GEFRDG

-209 DYIDGNIQYKLSEK
+209 DYIDGNLQYKLSEK

-238 TSGNAL
+238 TTGNAL

-250 TNGKKLSDYGLETLE
+250 EGGKKISDYGLETLKD
-265 QNRKAKGLTST
+265 NRRAKGLTET
-276 DRNIT
+276 QRNIT

-287 KYEYTPNKDFTLG
+287 KYEYTPNDDFTLA

-313 ASGYSLSED
+313 TEGYSLSE
-322 KDSNKKP
+322 NKKQ
-329 LGTYTLK
+329 LGTYTL
-336 STSSSEDFRE
+336 SNTSSSEDYRE
-346 ETTGLLLKTTTN
+346 ETTGILVKATQKYDRGTV
-358 YEYGS
+358 
-363 IIIGL
+363 IIGL
-368 DSIRSNF
+368 DNIYSRFTGTGI
-375 EGKTTSNS
+375 
-383 KGKVTSSS
+383 
-391 SDYKKELISPYIL
+391 SDGTETVYNYKKDIISPYIL
-404 NKYDLTENLEF
+404 NKYDITESLEF

-421 EWADYNLKSTDV
+421 EWADFDTDKNV
-433 PKRESTLENKSY
+433 VKGKGTGRTHEKYDMTNNSY
-445 EGTLSY
+445 EAALNY
-451 KYRDTGNLFFRY
+451 KYRDTGSVFVRF
-463 EKGYMSPTPSQM
+463 EKGYMSPTPGQRTE
-475 SDKVNGIYEANDVKS
+475 NGNMLKA
-490 ETSDTYEIGIKD
+490 ETSNTYEIGVKD
-502 YVNDNTFISMSFF
+502 YINDNTFISASLF
-515 RLEKDGEIMKD
+515 RLEKENEITGYKLPND
-526 KKDNDNISWKNLGK
+526 SKKYFKNEAQ
-540 TRRNGIEFNM
+540 TTRNGIEFTM

-557 ILSSGF
+557 TLSSGF
-563 VYIDAVEKTENG
+563 VYMEAENEDG
-575 NERLEEIP
+575 ERLEEIP
-583 RFKANVSANYR
+583 RFKASASANYKF
-594 LTSKLD
+594 TPKFD
-600 TTVSYTY
+600 ATISYNY

-620 RSLTDVGVRYRV
+620 RSLTGIGVRYRV
-632 TDSLT
+632 TEALT
-637 VKAGINNL
+637 LKAGVNNL

-665 ERSYYMGFK
+665 ERNYYFGFK

>member
-1 MKKLAILSFLI
+1 MKKFAILSFLI
-12 CAGVVARG
+12 CAGALTQA
-20 EESIHLGET
+20 EEEIHLGQT

-44 TNISVITKE
+44 TNISVITQE

-70 PMINIVNSRNG
+70 PMINIVNSKNG

-87 GSGDSA
+87 GSGDAA

-108 FNPTRKGLGLETIP
+108 FNPTKKGLGLETIP

-171 NKKFSTGGNY
+171 NKKFATGGSY
-181 QLNDKISF
+181 QINDKLSF

-238 TSGNAL
+238 TTGNAL

-250 TNGKKLSDYGLETLE
+250 SNGESLANKYRFETLE
-265 QNRKAKGLTST
+265 QNRKARGLST
-276 DRNIT
+276 TERQIT

-287 KYEYTPNKDFTLG
+287 KYEYTPNKNFSLG
-300 VTAYNTN
+300 ITAYNTN
-307 MYNRSN
+307 MYNDSKS
-313 ASGYSLSED
+313 AGYSF
-322 KDSNKKP
+322 NKSKTD
-329 LGTYTLK
+329 LEY
-336 STSSSEDFRE
+336 STSTEDFRE
-346 ETTGLLLKTTTN
+346 ETTGVLVRTTTN
-358 YEYGS
+358 YENGS
-363 IIIGL
+363 VIIGV
-368 DSIRSNF
+368 DNIISKF
-375 EGKTTSNS
+375 DGKTSSTKNS
-383 KGKVTSSS
+383 KTTYSS
-391 SDYKKELISPYIL
+391 SDYQKDIVSPYIL
-404 NKYDLTENLEF
+404 NKYNLTEKLEF

-421 EWADYNLKSTDV
+421 EWADYDLKATGIENV
-433 PKRESTLENKSY
+433 ESSITNKSY

-451 KYRDTGNLFFRY
+451 KYRDSGNLFFRY
-463 EKGYMSPTPSQM
+463 EKGYMSPTPGQM
-475 SDKVNGIYEANDVKS
+475 SDKVNGVYKSNGVKS
-490 ETSDTYEIGIKD
+490 ETSDSYEIGIKD
-502 YVNDNTFISMSFF
+502 YVNDNTFISLSLF
-515 RLEKDGEIMKD
+515 RLEKDGEIMKN
-526 KKDNDNISWKNLGK
+526 KIDNDNILWENLSK
-540 TRRNGIEFNM
+540 TRRNGVEFTM
-550 ENYFGNL
+550 ENYLGNL
-557 ILSSGF
+557 TLTSGF
-563 VYIDAVEKTENG
+563 VYMDAVEKTSEG
-575 NERLEEIP
+575 NQRLEEIP

-594 LTSKLD
+594 FTPKFD

-607 MGSKEGQGIMNSS
+607 LGNKEGQGIMNSS
-620 RSLTDVGVRYRV
+620 RSLTDVGMRYRV
-632 TDSLT
+632 TEALT
-637 VKAGINNL
+637 LKAGINNL
-645 FNKEY
+645 FDKEY
-650 YESQNNGG
+650 LESQNDGG
-658 LTANPGE
+658 LTGNPGE
-665 ERSYYMGFK
+665 ERNYYVGFK

>member
-12 CAGVVARG
+12 CAGVAANA

-53 KIEEKNYKNVI
+53 KIEEKNYKNII
-64 EALDDN
+64 EALDDS
-70 PMINIVNSRNG
+70 PVINIVNSKNG

-108 FNPTRKGLGLETIP
+108 FNPTKKGLGLETIP
-122 MSNVE
+122 ISNVE
-127 RIEISPGGG
+127 RIEIAPGGG

-156 GYTGGYVESD
+156 GYTGGYIESD

-171 NKKFSTGGNY
+171 NKKFATGGNY
-181 QLNDKISF
+181 QISDKLSF
-189 GMNYAGQNN
+189 GMNYAGKNN
-198 GEFREG
+198 GEFRDG

-238 TSGNAL
+238 TTGNAL
-244 QRDIKL
+244 QRDLKMADGSSL
-250 TNGKKLSDYGLETLE
+250 ANHYGLETLKD
-265 QNRKAKGLTST
+265 NRRAKGLTET
-276 DRNIT
+276 QRNIT

-287 KYEYTPNKDFTLG
+287 KYEYTPNKDFTLA

-313 ASGYSLSED
+313 TEGYSLSTS
-322 KDSNKKP
+322 KTQS
-329 LGTYTLK
+329 GFYTL
-336 STSSSEDFRE
+336 SNTSSSEDYRE
-346 ETTGLLLKTTTN
+346 ETTGILVKATQKYDRGTV
-358 YEYGS
+358 
-363 IIIGL
+363 IIGL
-368 DSIRSNF
+368 DNIY
-375 EGKTTSNS
+375 S
-383 KGKVTSSS
+383 KFTGTGI
-391 SDYKKELISPYIL
+391 SDGTETVYNYKKDIISPYIL
-404 NKYDLTENLEF
+404 NKYDITESLEF

-421 EWADYNLKSTDV
+421 EWADFDTDKNV
-433 PKRESTLENKSY
+433 VKGKGTGRTHDKYDMTNNSY
-445 EGTLSY
+445 EAALNY
-451 KYRDTGNLFFRY
+451 KYRDTGSVFVRF
-463 EKGYMSPTPSQM
+463 EKGYMSPTPGQRTE
-475 SDKVNGIYEANDVKS
+475 NGNMLKA
-490 ETSDTYEIGIKD
+490 ETSNTYEIGVKD
-502 YVNDNTFISMSFF
+502 YINNNTFISASLF
-515 RLEKDGEIMKD
+515 RLEKENEITGYKLPND
-526 KKDNDNISWKNLGK
+526 SKKYFKNEAQ
-540 TRRNGIEFNM
+540 TTRNGIEFTM

-557 ILSSGF
+557 TLSSGF
-563 VYIDAVEKTENG
+563 VYMEAENEDG
-575 NERLEEIP
+575 ERLEEIP
-583 RFKANVSANYR
+583 RFKASASANYKF
-594 LTSKLD
+594 TPKFD
-600 TTVSYTY
+600 ATISYNY

-620 RSLTDVGVRYRV
+620 RSLTGIGVRYRV
-632 TDSLT
+632 TEALT
-637 VKAGINNL
+637 LKAGVNNL

-650 YESQNNGG
+650 YESQNNSG

-665 ERSYYMGFK
+665 ERNYYFGFR